1 MKVVVLILSLMFSTV
16 AFSQSKADM
25 QKMLQQFKAQ
35 GMFSEEQLKAAQAQ
49 LNQMSDQDLEALK
62 SQAKEKLNDP
72 KVQEDI
78 KRFQQSQKK

>member
-1 MKVVVLILSLMFSTV
+1 MKVVVVILSLMFSTV
-16 AFSQSKADM
+16 VFSQSKADM

-78 KRFQQSQKK
+78 KKFQQSQKK

>member
-72 KVQEDI
+72 KVQEHI
-78 KRFQQSQKK
+78 KKFQQSQKK